1 MGLAVQIIGLR
12 KRSVRV
18 LLYHAVEDQETPFV
32 EGLSVSVTK
41 AIFDAHLSYFN
52 EYYNVVDAADIY
64 STELPENA
72 LAITFDD
79 GYRSVYENALPLL
92 RKHQLPACVYLNTCA
107 VEGRL
112 VWVNELNWA
121 LVTHPQE
128 ALAICHQFPALSD
141 AECRLDIIDRIKREF
156 TPAEVRE
163 FRKRLQEAISVVT
176 DHKLYADKAELEE
189 MKRSGITLGF
199 HTRDHY
205 NLANC
210 DEVELANQLDSSS
223 LKGLID
229 PSSFAYPFGEFN
241 AQTIAELEA
250 SHYSSLMTV
259 GCNNDRFSSKH
270 VDRLEVFYGD
280 PAAVFAKIELEEA
293 VVASLRRLK
302 FKLRSLVGIQ

>member
-1 MGLAVQIIGLR
+1 MYSRPSTALRRVLHVIGLALFRMGLAVQIIGLR

-32 EGLSVSVTK
+32 EGLSVSV
-41 AIFDAHLSYFN
+41 
-52 EYYNVVDAADIY
+52 
-64 STELPENA
+64 NA

-302 FKLRSLVGIQ
+302 FKLRSLVGIL